1 MNRTVKSI
9 CKKVLGI
16 ALSSLV
22 SVSAFAQEIEGT
34 PTGKGTPKYV
44 FVFIGDGMS
53 YPQIQSSAYFI
64 GKDAAGIVDEVKNSS
79 NPSDSPVGGLLSFM
93 KFPVAGSAQTYD
105 ATSFAPDSASTATS
119 IFTGKKTHSS
129 SINVDISKKVKYRTI
144 AEQLRDQKK
153 WKIGVLSTVNLNH
166 ATPAAT
172 YAHQASRK
180 SNYPIGLELVASNFD
195 YFAGGALMDPEDK
208 KGDKESIYSLAQKA
222 GYKVCFTHKEASSL
236 KNGYK
241 AIVVS

>member
-1 MNRTVKSI
+1 MNRTVKGI
-9 CKKVLGI
+9 CKKAAGI
-16 ALSSLV
+16 ALASLV
-22 SVSAFAQEIEGT
+22 AAGAFAQEIAGT

-129 SINVDISKKVKYRTI
+129 SINVDISKKNKVPHNCRT
-144 AEQLRDQKK
+144 ASRPEKVENRCSFYSQLEPCNTGCNLCTSGKPQEQLSD
-153 WKIGVLSTVNLNH
+153 WT
-166 ATPAAT
+166 
-172 YAHQASRK
+172 
-180 SNYPIGLELVASNFD
+180 
-195 YFAGGALMDPEDK
+195 
-208 KGDKESIYSLAQKA
+208 
-222 GYKVCFTHKEASSL
+222 
-236 KNGYK
+236 
-241 AIVVS
+241 

>member
-64 GKDAAGIVDEVKNSS
+64 GKDAAGIVDEVKTRQIRLI
-79 NPSDSPVGGLLSFM
+79 LLSADF
-93 KFPVAGSAQTYD
+93 
-105 ATSFAPDSASTATS
+105 
-119 IFTGKKTHSS
+119 
-129 SINVDISKKVKYRTI
+129 
-144 AEQLRDQKK
+144 
-153 WKIGVLSTVNLNH
+153 
-166 ATPAAT
+166 
-172 YAHQASRK
+172 
-180 SNYPIGLELVASNFD
+180 
-195 YFAGGALMDPEDK
+195 
-208 KGDKESIYSLAQKA
+208 
-222 GYKVCFTHKEASSL
+222 
-236 KNGYK
+236 
-241 AIVVS
+241 